1 MSITVKKPIVFA
13 ILLPIVFLIGLGA
26 GYFIWGYETSGESV
40 ALKQDEIL
48 SRLDDIENL
57 LLLGE
62 AALAGD
68 PSPTEVPVDSDEIV
82 RYKIDI
88 YEDDPTLGPEDAP
101 ITMIEFSDYECP
113 FCRRFNIETFDQIMT
128 TYEGQIRYIYKDFP
142 LSFHASARP
151 AANAALCAHEQDAF
165 WDYRGKLFLMEMPL
179 EKDTY
184 LQYAEDLNLDM
195 AAFTECLE
203 EDRYDDRVMADFNF
217 AADLGVSSTPT
228 FFINGI
234 PVIGAQP
241 FEVFKQWIDFELE
254 GEE

>member
-1 MSITVKKPIVFA
+1 MSITVKKSQIYAV
-13 ILLPIVFLIGLGA
+13 LLPIVFLIGLGA
-26 GYFIWGYETSGESV
+26 GYFVWGYEGSGESV

-48 SRLDDIENL
+48 SRLDDIEDL

-62 AALAGD
+62 VAAAGD
-68 PSPTEVPVDSDEIV
+68 PSPTEAPVDPDEIV
-82 RYKIDI
+82 RYEIDI
-88 YEDDPTLGPEDAP
+88 YEDDPTLGPEDAL

-113 FCRRFNIETFDQIMT
+113 FCRRFYIETFGEIMT

-165 WDYRGKLFLMEMPL
+165 WDYRGKLFSMEMSL
-179 EKDTY
+179 DNDAY
-184 LQYAEDLNLDM
+184 LQFAEDLNLDM
-195 AAFTECLE
+195 DAFTECLE
-203 EDRYDDRVMADFNF
+203 EDRYDDRVMADYNF

-241 FEVFKQWIDFELE
+241 FEAFKQWIDFELE